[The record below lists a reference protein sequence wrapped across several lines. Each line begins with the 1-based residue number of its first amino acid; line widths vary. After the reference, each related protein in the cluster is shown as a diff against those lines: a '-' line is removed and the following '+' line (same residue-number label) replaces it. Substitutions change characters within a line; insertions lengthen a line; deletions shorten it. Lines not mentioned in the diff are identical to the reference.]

1 MSIGQIVDTSIDVNR
16 VGDFDLTTI
25 NLESDYELEAEEE

>member
-1 MSIGQIVDTSIDVNR
+1 MSIGQVIGTPINVNR

-25 NLESDYELEAEEE
+25 NLESDYKSEAEKE